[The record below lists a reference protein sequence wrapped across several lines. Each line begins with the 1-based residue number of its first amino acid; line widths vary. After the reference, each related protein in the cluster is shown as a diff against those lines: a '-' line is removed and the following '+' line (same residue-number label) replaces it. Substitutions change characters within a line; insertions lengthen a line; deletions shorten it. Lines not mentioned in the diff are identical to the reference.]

1 MNCELWL
8 VHVPLT
14 FRPAFRL
21 QGGVSDGVVSHEL
34 PSYNGMH
41 HKFCYFL
48 TFQDNLYKLIF
59 NSLESYDL
67 SNMDAPSRP
76 LTTCLGFGFLEPF

>member
-1 MNCELWL
+1 MNCELWF

-34 PSYNGMH
+34 LSYNGML

-48 TFQDNLYKLIF
+48 TFRAQDNLI
-59 NSLESYDL
+59 
-67 SNMDAPSRP
+67 
-76 LTTCLGFGFLEPF
+76 